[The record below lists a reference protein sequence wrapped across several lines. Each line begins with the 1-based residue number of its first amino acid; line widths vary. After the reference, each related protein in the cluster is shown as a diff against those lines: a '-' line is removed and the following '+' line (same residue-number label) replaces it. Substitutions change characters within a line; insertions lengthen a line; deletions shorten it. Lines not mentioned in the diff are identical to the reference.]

1 MGKKS
6 IKMMVSIVE
15 RSHGKPLSKFLTA
28 QGITFHYQCHA
39 VGTATSDLLKI
50 LGIGSPERDVLFSFA
65 AGEIVDRLMYRLKN
79 DELEG
84 HVDTKGIVFDMP
96 LTGLNNVIA
105 TILFEKEN
113 KMAAD
118 GGVRMEQVGNNS
130 LILMVVNQG
139 HTDAVM
145 DTAREAGARG
155 GTVIRARWAGS
166 EESEK
171 LYGITLQQEKEVIL
185 IVANGD
191 KRKKIMEA
199 VNEKHGL
206 SAEAGAMICSLGID
220 QIAKLG

>member
-1 MGKKS
+1 MAKKS

-28 QGITFHYQCHA
+28 QGFTFHYQCHA
-39 VGTATSDLLKI
+39 EGTATSDLLKI

-65 AGEIVDRLMYRLKN
+65 AADTVERLMYQLKN

-105 TILFEKEN
+105 TILFEKEKN
-113 KMAAD
+113 RASD
-118 GGVRMEQVGNNS
+118 GGVKMEQTGNNS
-130 LILMVVNQG
+130 LILMIVNQG

-145 DTAREAGARG
+145 NTAREAGARG
-155 GTVIRARWAGS
+155 GTVLRARWAGS

>member
-6 IKMMVSIVE
+6 IKMMVSVVE
-15 RSHGKPLSKFLTA
+15 RSHGKPLSKFFTA
-28 QGITFHYQCHA
+28 QGISFHYQCHGE
-39 VGTATSDLLKI
+39 GTATSDLLKI

-65 AGEIVDRLMYRLKN
+65 AGEIVDRLMYQLRN

-84 HVDTKGIVFDMP
+84 HVDTKGIVFCMP

-105 TILFEKEN
+105 TILFAKEN
-113 KMAAD
+113 SMALD
-118 GGVRMEQVGNNS
+118 GGERMEQAGNNS
-130 LILMVVNQG
+130 LILMAVNQG

-145 DTAREAGARG
+145 NTAREAGARG

-171 LYGITLQQEKEVIL
+171 LYGITLQQEKEIIL